1 MSGAKK
7 AVIAALIGN
16 LAITIFKFVAAILGR
31 SSSML
36 AEAYH
41 SLSDTFNQVL
51 LLIGIARSSK
61 KPDRLHPYG
70 YGKVQFFYAFI
81 VAMLLFGGAGILS
94 LREGIIKIFHP
105 EPLLHLPLIITSL
118 VFGFFFDLY
127 SLYLGMRELR
137 EEMKESDH
145 KNIFQAMKESKDPT
159 VLAVIFEDSL
169 AMLSVLIA
177 GLSIFLSHIF
187 KNPLFDAVGS
197 IVIGTLLM
205 TFAVILAVEIK
216 KLLVGEAVSE
226 KKHAELLHAI
236 SKAKYVNQ
244 IVDLKTMHL
253 SPEQVMV
260 TTEVNLEDGLTTN
273 QVERTIEII
282 EKNIKRVFPKAICY
296 TEATDVRFL
305 TKAPKKETKKS
316 QR

>member
-1 MSGAKK
+1 MSGTKK

-16 LAITIFKFVAAILGR
+16 FSIAIFKFIAAILGQ
-31 SSSML
+31 SSAML

-41 SLSDTFNQVL
+41 SLSDTLNQVL
-51 LLIGIARSSK
+51 LLIGISRSTK
-61 KPDRLHPYG
+61 RPDKLHPYG

-105 EPLLHLPLIITSL
+105 EPLLHLPLIIISL
-118 VFGFFFDLY
+118 TLGFFFDLY

-137 EEMKESDH
+137 EEMKESDYQT
-145 KNIFQAMKESKDPT
+145 IFQAMKESKDPT

-169 AMLSVLIA
+169 AMISVLIA
-177 GLSIFLSHIF
+177 GCSIFLSY
-187 KNPLFDAVGS
+187 KYNNPLFDALGS
-197 IVIGTLLM
+197 IIIGVLLM
-205 TFAVILAVEIK
+205 TFAVILATEIK
-216 KLLVGEAVSE
+216 KLLVGESVSE
-226 KKHAELLHAI
+226 KKRGKLLQAI

-273 QVERTIEII
+273 QVERTIISI
-282 EKNIKRVFPKAICY
+282 EKNIKKVFPRAICY
-296 TEATDVRFL
+296 TEVTDVHFL
-305 TKAPKKETKKS
+305 TKAPRKK
-316 QR
+316 